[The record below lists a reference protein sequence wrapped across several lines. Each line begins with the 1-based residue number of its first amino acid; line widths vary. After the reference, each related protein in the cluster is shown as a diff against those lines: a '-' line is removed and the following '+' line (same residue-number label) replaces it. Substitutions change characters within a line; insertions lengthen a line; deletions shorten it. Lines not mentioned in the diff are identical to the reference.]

1 MRLNLI
7 KKPSRLLL
15 CCFFFGLPISI
26 FTQTTDVP
34 NKKPIFE
41 IIYLANINGNIE
53 NCHCGEPSLGGL
65 ERIFTL
71 IKKQRALN
79 PNLVVIDGGD
89 TFNPYSFIELNRAVL
104 KAYQIIKPDIWVLSE
119 QELVEGKDLL
129 IKALKTQKS
138 KIVLSNYTIKNIPSE
153 KYQNY
158 AIEKNSAVKIYSYVQ
173 PSLFSEL
180 KGLKFKNPD
189 ILFKDLDERSFNILV
204 FHGEED
210 ALVKIMPEF
219 EDFDLILTAHQQS
232 NKIVLNS
239 RPAIIGA
246 GTDGENIIHISLH
259 KSKGKIKINVGQ
271 IPIGLK
277 IEPDT
282 EIRKWVE
289 EYKNNRQN

>member
-1 MRLNLI
+1 VRLNLI
-7 KKPSRLLL
+7 KKPTLLL
-15 CCFFFGLPISI
+15 LSCFFFGLPISI

-65 ERIFTL
+65 DRIFT
-71 IKKQRALN
+71 IVKKQRALN

-89 TFNPYSFIELNRAVL
+89 TFNPYSFIELNRVIL

-119 QELVEGKDLL
+119 QELTEGKDLL
-129 IKALKTQKS
+129 IKALKKQKS
-138 KIVLSNYTIKNIPSE
+138 KIVLSNYKIKNIPSE
-153 KYQNY
+153 EYQKYT
-158 AIEKNSAVKIYSYVQ
+158 IEKNSVVKIYSYVQ
-173 PSLFSEL
+173 PSLFSKLEDL
-180 KGLKFKNPD
+180 EFNNPD
-189 ILFKDLDERSFNILV
+189 NLFKDLDMRSFNILV

-210 ALVKIMPEF
+210 ALLKTMPEF
-219 EDFDLILTAHQQS
+219 ENFDLILTAHQQS

-239 RPAIIGA
+239 RPAIIGSGA
-246 GTDGENIIHISLH
+246 DGENIVHIRLH
-259 KSKGKIKINVGQ
+259 KSKGTINISAEQ
-271 IPIGLK
+271 IPIGLE

-289 EYKNNRQN
+289 EYKNNLQN

>member
-1 MRLNLI
+1 VRLNLI
-7 KKPSRLLL
+7 KRPSLLL
-15 CCFFFGLPISI
+15 LFCIFFGLPISI
-26 FTQTTDVP
+26 YTQTTEVL

-65 ERIFTL
+65 DRIFTI

-79 PNLVVIDGGD
+79 PNLIVIDGGD
-89 TFNPYSFIELNRAVL
+89 TFNPYSFVELNRAML

-129 IKALKTQKS
+129 IKALKNQKS

-153 KYQNY
+153 EYQNY
-158 AIEKNSAVKIYSYVQ
+158 TIEKNSAVKIYSYVQ
-173 PSLFSEL
+173 PSLFSKL
-180 KGLKFKNPD
+180 KGLRFNKPD
-189 ILFKDLDERSFNILV
+189 ILFKNLDERSFNILV

-210 ALVKIMPEF
+210 ALVKIKSEF
-219 EDFDLILTAHQQS
+219 DEFDLILTAHQQS
-232 NKIVLNS
+232 NKFQLNS

-246 GTDGENIIHISLH
+246 GADGENIIHISLH
-259 KSKGKIKINVGQ
+259 KSKGKINISAGQ
-271 IPIGLK
+271 IPIGLE

-282 EIRKWVE
+282 EVRKQVE
-289 EYKNNRQN
+289 EYKNNLKK